1 MIQLCIIIL
10 LFSNFLSFQGFIR
23 LDMSEYQEKHEV
35 CITQVQLYLEL
46 YQIKAANLSLSLSD
60 DQLLFSAQ
68 DMSNMLSCWQWHNV
82 EASFKM

>member
-1 MIQLCIIIL
+1 MNVLFMIQLCIIIL

-60 DQLLFSAQ
+60 GQLLFSAQ
-68 DMSNMLSCWQWHNV
+68 DMSNMLSC
-82 EASFKM
+82 

>member
-1 MIQLCIIIL
+1 MNVLFMIQLCIIIL
-10 LFSNFLSFQGFIR
+10 LYSNFLSFQGFIR

-60 DQLLFSAQ
+60 GQLLFSAQ
-68 DMSNMLSCWQWHNV
+68 DMSNMLSC
-82 EASFKM
+82 

>member
-1 MIQLCIIIL
+1 
-10 LFSNFLSFQGFIR
+10 
-23 LDMSEYQEKHEV
+23 MSEYQEKHEV

-60 DQLLFSAQ
+60 DRLLFSAQ
-68 DMSNMLSCWQWHNV
+68 DMSDMLSCWQWHNV

>member
-1 MIQLCIIIL
+1 MNVLFMIPLCIIIL
-10 LFSNFLSFQGFIR
+10 LYSNFLSFQGFIR

-60 DQLLFSAQ
+60 GQLLFSAQ
-68 DMSNMLSCWQWHNV
+68 DMSNMLSC
-82 EASFKM
+82 

>member
-10 LFSNFLSFQGFIR
+10 LYSNFLSFQGFIR

-60 DQLLFSAQ
+60 GQLLFSAQ
-68 DMSNMLSCWQWHNV
+68 DMSNMLSCWQRLNV
-82 EASFKM
+82 EASFEM